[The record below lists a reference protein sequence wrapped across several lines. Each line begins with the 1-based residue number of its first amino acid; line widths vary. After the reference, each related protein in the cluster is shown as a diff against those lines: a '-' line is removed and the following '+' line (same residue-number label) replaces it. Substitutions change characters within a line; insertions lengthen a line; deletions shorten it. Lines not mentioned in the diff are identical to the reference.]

1 MARNQLQQKINRVAG
16 WIASHE
22 LWFLVIAAPFLL
34 FPATWWPYLAF
45 GLIALTWLCRWIAT
59 GRLSVSTGVDIP
71 IAIILVMALVG
82 YSISVA
88 PALSETR
95 LWSLI
100 LGVAVFYGTVNSFNS
115 EKQTWIVTIILAA
128 LMLGIAGIGLF
139 GTDWQQTRL
148 VEAPWIYDR
157 LPSLI
162 RGLPNSGVPR
172 ASDLIQPRFVGITM
186 GVFVAVFLALLFFS
200 RNRNQRLLSLVIVI
214 LGIGTLLLTQ
224 TLAGLAGVLAAV
236 LFLAVWRS
244 RWFLVAIMLGL
255 ACGLAAL
262 LTSNP
267 IRIFQYLL
275 SVDNSMGIAVALRL
289 DMWSR
294 AVAMIRD
301 MPFTGIG
308 LNIFP
313 VIQTNYYPG
322 FLLGPEP
329 HAHNLFLQTALDLGL
344 PGLAAFLWLL
354 IAWSYTVWCKYHSSE
369 NHEYRILLVGL
380 IAGVLS
386 YLVAGLIDAMMLGAK
401 PSVVLWIL
409 LGIGVAPLR
418 SLEPVKNVAQ
428 VKYKR
433 SIRYVSLIAIIL
445 AIPLAWAIINPA
457 AFYMNIGA
465 IQAHHALY
473 ASHDPDIPDQS
484 VFKSAKSTLLKVL
497 SLDSRSISAYELLG
511 RIYSREGIPDKAI
524 SAFANRVYLDGK
536 DPLLHYFP
544 SERLLRLING
554 GEIKKNQNW
563 DDLIQV
569 YTHWRDRFP
578 ERAEVYAEIGLVW
591 QCYLGNLVTTDSTL
605 RTGIENQA
613 EPSGLLE
620 YYQNLLPQAD
630 AGLCSLKK

>member
-1 MARNQLQQKINRVAG
+1 MNKVAG
-16 WIASHE
+16 WIASYE
-22 LWFLVIAAPFLL
+22 LWFLAIAAPILL
-34 FPATWWPYLAF
+34 FPSSWWPYLAL
-45 GLIALTWLCRWIAT
+45 GLIALTWLCRWITT

-71 IAIILVMALVG
+71 ITIILVMALVG
-82 YSISVA
+82 YSISIA

-100 LGVAVFYGTVNSFNS
+100 LGVAIFYGTANSFSS
-115 EKQTWIVTIILAA
+115 EKQTWAATVILAV
-128 LMLGIAGIGLF
+128 LMLGIAGISLL

-186 GVFVAVFLALLFFS
+186 GVFVAFFLALLFFS
-200 RNRNQRLLSLVIVI
+200 RNRNQRSLSLVVVI

-224 TLAGLAGVLAAV
+224 TLAGLAGVLVAV
-236 LFLAVWRS
+236 LFMAVWRS
-244 RWFLVAIMLGL
+244 RWFFVAILLGL

-294 AVAMIRD
+294 AIAMIRD

-308 LNIFP
+308 LNTFP
-313 VIQTNYYPG
+313 VIQTNFYPG

-329 HAHNLFLQTALDLGL
+329 HAHNLFLQTALDLGV
-344 PGLAAFLWLL
+344 PGLVAFMWL
-354 IAWSYTVWCKYHSSE
+354 IITWAYKVWYKYQASE
-369 NHEYRILLVGL
+369 DYEYRILLLGL

-386 YLVAGLIDAMMLGAK
+386 YLVAGFIDAMMLGAK

-409 LGIGVAPLR
+409 LGIGAAPLR
-418 SLEPVKNVAQ
+418 SLEPVWNVAQ
-428 VKYKR
+428 VRHKR
-433 SIRYVSLIAIIL
+433 IIRYVSLITIIL
-445 AIPLAWAIINPA
+445 VISFFWAIINPA

-465 IQAHHALY
+465 IQTHHAL
-473 ASHDPDIPDQS
+473 SDSQDSDLPDQAA
-484 VFKSAKSTLLKVL
+484 FNGPKSTLLKVL
-497 SLDSRSISAYELLG
+497 SLDSRSVSAYELLG
-511 RIYSREGIPDKAI
+511 RIYVWEGMPDKAI

-536 DPLLHYFP
+536 EPLLHYFP
-544 SERLLRLING
+544 SEYLLRLTHG
-554 GEIKKNQNW
+554 GEVKNNQNW

-569 YTHWRDRFP
+569 YSHWRDRFP
-578 ERAEVYAEIGLVW
+578 ERAEVYVEIGLVW
-591 QCYLGNLVTTDSTL
+591 QCYLGNLDVTENIL
-605 RTGIENQA
+605 KTGIENQA
-613 EPSGLLE
+613 KPSGLLE
-620 YYQNLLPQAD
+620 YYQNLLPRAD

>member
-1 MARNQLQQKINRVAG
+1 MNQLRQKIHGVAS

-22 LWFLVIAAPFLL
+22 LWFLAIAAPFLL
-34 FPATWWPYLAF
+34 FPVGWWPFLAL

-71 IAIILVMALVG
+71 IAIILLMALVG
-82 YSISVA
+82 YSISIA

-100 LGVAVFYGTVNSFNS
+100 LGVAVFYGTANSFNS
-115 EKQTWIVTIILAA
+115 EKQTWTATSILTV
-128 LMLGIAGIGLF
+128 LMLGIAGISLL

-148 VEAPWIYDR
+148 VEAPWLYDR

-200 RNRNQRLLSLVIVI
+200 RNRNQRLLSLVVVI

-244 RWFLVAIMLGL
+244 RWFLVAILLGL
-255 ACGLAAL
+255 ASGLAAL

-267 IRIFQYLL
+267 IQIIQYLL

-294 AVAMIRD
+294 ALAMIRD

-308 LNIFP
+308 LNTFP
-313 VIQTNYYPG
+313 VIQTNFYPG

-354 IAWSYTVWCKYHSSE
+354 IAWAYSVWRKYQSSV
-369 NHEYRILLVGL
+369 NHEYRILLLGL

-386 YLVAGLIDAMMLGAK
+386 YFVAGFIDAMMLGAK
-401 PSVVLWIL
+401 PSVVFWIL
-409 LGIGVAPLR
+409 LGIGAAPLGLLDPVKNAAQVKNNHSLR
-418 SLEPVKNVAQ
+418 SL
-428 VKYKR
+428 
-433 SIRYVSLIAIIL
+433 SLGAIII
-445 AIPLAWAIINPA
+445 AIPLLWAIINPA

-465 IQAHHALY
+465 IQAHQVLY
-473 ASHDPDIPDQS
+473 PSQDPDSPDLS
-484 VFKSAKSTLLKVL
+484 AFEGAKSTLLKVL
-497 SLDSRSISAYELLG
+497 TLDSGSVSAYELLG
-511 RIYSREGIPDKAI
+511 RIYAWEGTPDKAI
-524 SAFANRVYLDGK
+524 KAFANRVYLDGK
-536 DPLLHYFP
+536 DPLLRYFP
-544 SERLLRLING
+544 SDRLLRLING
-554 GEIKKNQNW
+554 VNVKKNENW

-569 YTHWRDRFP
+569 YSHWRDRFP
-578 ERAEVYAEIGLVW
+578 ERAEVYTEIGLVW
-591 QCYLGNLVTTDSTL
+591 QCYLVNLDATESIL
-605 RTGIENQA
+605 KTGIENQA
-613 EPSGLLE
+613 KPSGLLE

-630 AGLCSLKK
+630 SGMCSFKK